1 MIEVLYFEGCPN
13 HEPAVELAREAVRE
27 LALSDEIREIQVTT
41 VDDAER
47 LRFLGSPSL
56 RVGGNDIEPG
66 ADERTDYALGCRM
79 YGASGLPPK
88 ELLIAALAARE

>member
-13 HEPAVELAREAVRE
+13 HEPAVELAREVVRE
-27 LALSDEIREIQVTT
+27 LALADEIREIQVETA
-41 VDDAER
+41 DEAER

-56 RVGGNDIEPG
+56 RVGGSDIEPG
-66 ADERTDYALGCRM
+66 ADERSDYALACRM

-88 ELLIAALAARE
+88 QLLIAALAARE